1 MIRTISKICLVLLA
15 AFPTFSTICAYP
27 QYNGNVPNG
36 NAVPPSALALGH
48 PNGATKLYTPFANA
62 YVSNGRK
69 WSRGL
74 YIADSDG
81 DGQSNGLKMGDP
93 CFGQVHNRSFRSQL
107 GHLDMHDESKMKNH
121 PCFNVVETLK
131 R

>member
-1 MIRTISKICLVLLA
+1 MIRTIFKICLVLLTA
-15 AFPTFSTICAYP
+15 FSTISAYP

-36 NAVPPSALALGH
+36 NAIPPSALALGH

-74 YIADSDG
+74 CMADSDG
-81 DGQSNGLKMGDP
+81 DGQSNGLEMGDP
-93 CFGQVHNRSFRSQL
+93 CCVWTVGAAAKFTTALSDPNSASSRTT
-107 GHLDMHDESKMKNH
+107 NTNAT
-121 PCFNVVETLK
+121 CI
-131 R
+131 